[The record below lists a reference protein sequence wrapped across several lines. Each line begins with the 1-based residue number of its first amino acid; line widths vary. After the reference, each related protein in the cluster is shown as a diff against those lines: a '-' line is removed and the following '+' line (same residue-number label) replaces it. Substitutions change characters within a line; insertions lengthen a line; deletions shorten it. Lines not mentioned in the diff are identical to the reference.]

1 MKNRQMQ
8 FFFLVVALCVA
19 AAEGNLKHLVS
30 KATVHCVCPVNLVQ
44 RTKAEPSSA
53 QGGQRGLLK
62 WHNMTA
68 LV

>member
-8 FFFLVVALCVA
+8 FFLVVALCVA

-30 KATVHCVCPVNLVQ
+30 KATVHCVCPVSPVHH
-44 RTKAEPSSA
+44 TKAEPSLA
-53 QGGQRGLLK
+53 QGGRRRLLK

>member
-8 FFFLVVALCVA
+8 FVLALCVA

-30 KATVHCVCPVNLVQ
+30 KATVHCVCPVNPVQ
-44 RTKAEPSSA
+44 HTKAEQSSA
-53 QGGQRGLLK
+53 HGGQGGLLK